1 MKLSRKVMLVG
12 AVSALVGLVAPA
24 AHAEDPTDVTV
35 TAGSLAITS
44 PTVANFTAVTL
55 NGAAQTTTAA
65 MDAFSV
71 SDLRGIGAGWNTTV
85 QASQFAE
92 HDGSAYV
99 TDGKTLAQNSLSMPE
114 LTVAANGTTSPS
126 PTITAGPYSIDGAA
140 AVKFASA
147 GTDAGMGTYDFTQGG
162 SLTLSIP
169 STAYA
174 TTYRSDVTVSVVTG
188 P

>member
-1 MKLSRKVMLVG
+1 MKLSKKVMVVG
-12 AVSALVGLVAPA
+12 AVTALVGLVVPA
-24 AHAEDPTDVTV
+24 AHAADPTDVTV
-35 TAGSLAITS
+35 TGGSLSITS
-44 PTVANFTAVTL
+44 PTVANFSAVTL
-55 NGAAQTTTAA
+55 NGTAQTTTAA

-71 SDLRGIGAGWNTTV
+71 SDLRGTGAGWNTTV
-85 QASQFAE
+85 QATPFAQ
-92 HDGSAYV
+92 HNGTIYV
-99 TDGKTLAQNSLSMPE
+99 ASGKTLAQNSLSMPAP
-114 LTVAANGTTSPS
+114 TVAANGTTSAV

-147 GTDAGMGTYDFTQGG
+147 ATNAGMGIYDFTQGG
-162 SLTLSIP
+162 LLTLSIP